1 MLPPRAMLAS
11 LLASSAGA
19 PSALMP
25 EGSELGS
32 DRDWFTSKSGHRR
45 FVLAQPKLVVI
56 SVGGIGTTTMMKELA
71 QVDGLEMNDDGDKE
85 VNVYHNGTKGMS
97 GMKHLPFGRLVDYWS
112 DHLLHA
118 ERVLYLWG
126 DPLHAV
132 QSLYRRGYQ
141 TIQASKTRSEP
152 FSDGTFS
159 HARASVEVPRTL
171 KAFAAAEGEP
181 FQMLEHFQSY
191 LNASTAGRKVGGKV
205 FAPKVAFLRMEKK
218 AEHLDR
224 LAAFLGVEQP
234 ALELLNQVVSPWR
247 EAEAAE
253 LLAERQLARASLLAA
268 DAAAQDEAALDA
280 REDALGAI
288 AMERLRGRARRG
300 DAASANLLDRENNPP
315 CSPPGLFCDHDTSPD
330 VVDAINKKFEEL
342 RRATEALPGD
352 GFFEVG

>member
-1 MLPPRAMLAS
+1 MLAS

-97 GMKHLPFGRLVDYWS
+97 GMTHLPVGRLVDYWS

-191 LNASTAGRKVGGKV
+191 LNASTAGRTVGGKV
-205 FAPKVAFLRMEKK
+205 FAPKVAFLQMEKK

-234 ALELLNQVVSPWR
+234 ALDKVVSPWR
-247 EAEAAE
+247 DAEAAE
-253 LLAERQLARASLLAA
+253 AHSERLLATAGLSLLAGEGA
-268 DAAAQDEAALDA
+268 VAAA
-280 REDALGAI
+280 EDALGAI
-288 AMERLRGRARRG
+288 AMERLR
-300 DAASANLLDRENNPP
+300 DAASLRRRGGAAGAAAAAALLAMPP
-315 CSPPGLFCDHDTSPD
+315 PSEAGTESHGTKASAA
-330 VVDAINKKFEEL
+330 VIDAINAKFTAL
-342 RRATEALPGD
+342 RLTTAALSGD
-352 GFFEVG
+352 GFFVVGEDRRA